1 MHFMPEYNESILEF
15 YSYVKH
21 KKNRK
26 HFNKKLNQWL
36 WLQVSHS
43 LFLLYEYI

>member
-21 KKNRK
+21 KKIENILIR
-26 HFNKKLNQWL
+26 N
-36 WLQVSHS
+36 
-43 LFLLYEYI
+43 